1 MKTLTNTILAVA
13 LTATTAFADST
24 HEHTASAEYIAP
36 TVANIETAVVEFL
49 PYIESNA
56 KTWKLGERAGQS
68 RLPVADVEMPN
79 IVIMER
85 DALQA
90 LYVELAYE
98 GEGGEGLNPDMTI
111 PTVAAFYDH
120 RNDTMYFHNEM
131 NLANPYNRSTVL
143 HELIH
148 HVQYSVGFDKEV
160 ACGARLEEPAYTI
173 QLNWL
178 DEVGYDDAAKTT
190 SLKWGKVMYSSCRVS
205 RH

>member
-1 MKTLTNTILAVA
+1 MKTITNTVVA
-13 LTATTAFADST
+13 IALSANTAFAHST
-24 HEHTASAEYIAP
+24 DNSTAQADFIAP
-36 TVANIETAVVEFL
+36 TVANIQTAVAEFL
-49 PYIESNA
+49 PYIETNA

-68 RLPVADVEMPN
+68 RLPVADVAMPS

-85 DALQA
+85 DALQT

-98 GEGGEGLNPDMTI
+98 GEGGEGLGPDMTI
-111 PTVAAFYDH
+111 PTIAAFYDH

-148 HVQYSVGFDKEV
+148 HVQYTVGFDKDV
-160 ACGARLEEPAYTI
+160 ACDARMEEPAYTI

-178 DEVGYDDAAKTT
+178 DEVGYNNDAKMT